1 MNIKYS
7 KRISSLG
14 VSNEEE
20 PIITLFPCEYDSEEE
35 EENDFINSSKN
46 SIDSS
51 ELVDDS
57 EDEPQLVTKIYTI
70 IQNVDITGEK
80 SCENNDVIILV

>member
-57 EDEPQLVTKIYTI
+57 EDEPQLVTQIYTVTK
-70 IQNVDITGEK
+70 NEDLAGEK
-80 SCENNDVIILV
+80 SCVNNDESIRV